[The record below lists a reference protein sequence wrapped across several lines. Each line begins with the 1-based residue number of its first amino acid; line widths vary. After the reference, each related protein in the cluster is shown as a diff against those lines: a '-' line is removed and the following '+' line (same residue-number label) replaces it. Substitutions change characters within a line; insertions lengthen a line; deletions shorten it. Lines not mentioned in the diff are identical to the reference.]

1 MRRLLLLL
9 SILCL
14 LPIVSCVPVSSQW
27 EWTYADLR
35 LLDPV
40 DNTSTPSTD
49 ILAVYF
55 RTSGSD
61 LEIRV
66 DLLDLPLIPDYRL
79 QISLDIL
86 PGGNPWDLSIN
97 IPANGRP
104 SVTPANS
111 NLIPRIIRDPWMDT
125 VTVRFNQINIS
136 QPFTLQ
142 VASFT
147 ADESDPADVTD
158 AVRSD
163 AFPPVQRAPLAL
175 VFWDVFPA
183 ATPAQA
189 LRHWAG
195 AHTGPNGGRHGL
207 KYILDNAG
215 QYSIPVALLD
225 LKTPASLAALD
236 YLGITPQIQSL
247 TSRSLLILPDV
258 AYGEPANISLGFS
271 RRAAAGFGLPASLF
285 VYDPALNLQSIYLA
299 QFLPLDTTTHLTHTG
314 GRGSSLFPL
323 QMQSKPLKTVPP
335 STCAGHW

>member
-1 MRRLLLLL
+1 MRRFLLIF

-14 LPIVSCVPVSSQW
+14 LPIVSCVPDSSHW

-49 ILAVYF
+49 ILAVYI

-86 PGGNPWDLSIN
+86 PGGNPWDLTIN

-111 NLIPRIIRDPWMDT
+111 KLIPRIIRDPWTDT
-125 VTVRFNQINIS
+125 VTVRFNHIYIP

-147 ADESDPADVTD
+147 PEESD
-158 AVRSD
+158 
-163 AFPPVQRAPLAL
+163 
-175 VFWDVFPA
+175 
-183 ATPAQA
+183 
-189 LRHWAG
+189 
-195 AHTGPNGGRHGL
+195 
-207 KYILDNAG
+207 
-215 QYSIPVALLD
+215 
-225 LKTPASLAALD
+225 
-236 YLGITPQIQSL
+236 
-247 TSRSLLILPDV
+247 
-258 AYGEPANISLGFS
+258 
-271 RRAAAGFGLPASLF
+271 
-285 VYDPALNLQSIYLA
+285 
-299 QFLPLDTTTHLTHTG
+299 
-314 GRGSSLFPL
+314 
-323 QMQSKPLKTVPP
+323 
-335 STCAGHW
+335 